1 MPKKLSLE
9 RMLGQ
14 ERHLLALAVCVWE
27 HELVDDVL
35 GREGAV
41 RHGELVAGGHWRRV
55 ETRGGGH
62 NGDKEEENSSKR
74 KGDISDYRST
84 MQGLSE
90 KGWRCRLSHNADLLG
105 MG

>member
-1 MPKKLSLE
+1 MKVPLKSI
-9 RMLGQ
+9 LGQ
-14 ERHLLALAVCVWE
+14 EKHLLALAVCVWE

-41 RHGELVAGGHWRRV
+41 GHGELVAVVHWRRV

-62 NGDKEEENSSKR
+62 NGDKEEKNSSKR
-74 KGDISDYRST
+74 RGDISDDRST
-84 MQGLSE
+84 TQGLLE